1 MPLPSYRLD
10 PPDANYRVS
19 PDDRETIRTGFDPDA
34 LERLL
39 AMIVPD
45 ARPELLRA
53 FQWPERGVP
62 ASNIVKF
69 QDPDLQAVLDEVWLP
84 MWETEIPDALDA
96 EKKEFPGLAL
106 ARRRRAG
113 G

>member
-1 MPLPSYRLD
+1 MPLPAYRLD
-10 PPDANYRVS
+10 PPDAGYRIS
-19 PDDRETIRTGFDPDA
+19 ADDREKIRAGFDADA

-53 FQWPERGVP
+53 FQWPDRGVP
-62 ASNIVKF
+62 AANIVKF

-84 MWETEIPDALDA
+84 MWEREIPDAVDA
-96 EKKEFPGLAL
+96 ETKAFPGLEL